1 MQNKHK
7 QIYQQKQKLYGM
19 IYAHIIE
26 SNVTKILY
34 TDDLL
39 KTLNEH
45 LLLLL
50 FPLKQ
55 GSSFYV
61 LLISFTS

>member
-1 MQNKHK
+1 
-7 QIYQQKQKLYGM
+7 M
-19 IYAHIIE
+19 IYAHIIV
-26 SNVTKILY
+26 SNVTKTLY

-39 KTLNEH
+39 KTLNEP

-50 FPLKQ
+50 FTLKQ